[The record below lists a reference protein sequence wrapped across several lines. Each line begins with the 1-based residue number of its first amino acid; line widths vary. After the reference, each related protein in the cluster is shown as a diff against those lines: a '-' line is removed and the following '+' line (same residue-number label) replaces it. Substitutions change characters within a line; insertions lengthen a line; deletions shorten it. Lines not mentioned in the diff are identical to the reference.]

1 MPRRRNITRGQGQ
14 VATYLRGLS
23 GRKLR
28 RPCAREGSHPRQMGG
43 TYVQRLGSM
52 ESGQGWTQK
61 QDCVSSQP
69 SLPNPSL
76 NSSRHTRKHPPGP
89 SIPTERMTSS
99 HAPSVKKNTLDM
111 HEAQGVW
118 RGRMGLPTGV
128 TLTDG
133 AAEKKKSVQSG

>member
-1 MPRRRNITRGQGQ
+1 MPRRNNITRERGQ

-28 RPCAREGSHPRQMGG
+28 RPCATKGSHPRHMGG
-43 TYVQRLGSM
+43 TYVQRLGST

-76 NSSRHTRKHPPGP
+76 NSSRHTRKQPLGP

-99 HAPSVKKNTLDM
+99 HAPSVKKKPRNR
-111 HEAQGVW
+111 HEAQGV
-118 RGRMGLPTGV
+118 
-128 TLTDG
+128 
-133 AAEKKKSVQSG
+133 